1 MTRFSVFPT
10 PGCWM
15 NWPSKR
21 ELCRLAEI
29 LMPPSSKSKKPD
41 ALSVQAER
49 RILHVRGQKVLLDY
63 DLAELYGVE
72 TRALKQAV
80 RRNRDRFPSD
90 FLFELSDGEID
101 DMVSQ
106 NVIPGRGKLGGA
118 SPLAFT
124 EQGVAMLSSV
134 LRSSRALQVNIGIMR
149 AFVHLRELLLSNAA
163 LADKLNAM
171 EKQYDAQFRVV
182 FDAIRMLMAP
192 PPPDPDPPRE
202 EIGFHVRE
210 DAPAFGSKSK
220 KRAAK
225 R

>member
-1 MTRFSVFPT
+1 
-10 PGCWM
+10 
-15 NWPSKR
+15 
-21 ELCRLAEI
+21 
-29 LMPPSSKSKKPD
+29 MPPSSKSKKPD

-90 FLFELSDGEID
+90 FLFELSDGEIEA
-101 DMVSQ
+101 MVSQ

-118 SPLAFT
+118 SPMAFT

-149 AFVHLRELLLSNAA
+149 AFVHLRELLLSNAG

-182 FDAIRMLMAP
+182 FDAIRMLMTP
-192 PPPDPDPPRE
+192 PPPDPVPPRE

-210 DAPAFGSKSK
+210 DAPAFGAKSK

>member
-1 MTRFSVFPT
+1 
-10 PGCWM
+10 
-15 NWPSKR
+15 
-21 ELCRLAEI
+21 
-29 LMPPSSKSKKPD
+29 MPPSSKSKKPD

-90 FLFELSDGEID
+90 FLFELSDAEIEA
-101 DMVSQ
+101 MVSQ
-106 NVIPGRGKLGGA
+106 NVIPGRGKFGGA
-118 SPLAFT
+118 SPMAFT

-149 AFVHLRELLLSNAA
+149 AFVHLRELLLSNAG

-192 PPPDPDPPRE
+192 PSPDPVPPRE

-210 DAPAFGSKSK
+210 DAPAFGAKSK
-220 KRAAK
+220 KRVAK

>member
-1 MTRFSVFPT
+1 
-10 PGCWM
+10 M
-15 NWPSKR
+15 NWSSKR
-21 ELCRLAEI
+21 ELCSFAEI

-118 SPLAFT
+118 SPMAFT

>member
-1 MTRFSVFPT
+1 
-10 PGCWM
+10 
-15 NWPSKR
+15 
-21 ELCRLAEI
+21 
-29 LMPPSSKSKKPD
+29 MPPSSKSKKPD

-118 SPLAFT
+118 SPMAFT